1 VSLYGSGGP
10 DFNTFYL
17 AGESW
22 LSHRNPYL
30 NVAPSPFVYPPTS
43 LSFYGVFALFQI
55 DFASWLWMITYFIIF
70 VIALVALGF
79 MLKDE
84 RRSLYVSIA
93 ALLFFTS
100 YPLLIMMTLGQSDL
114 LVASLS
120 ILSLVGY
127 RLKHSTVSA
136 ILLSAATLLK
146 GPPVLLLIYFVLY
159 NRDAKYAVRF
169 VASTVAF
176 VVFSLV
182 TVPFAW
188 YAYYVTNV
196 LPGLSVVSSWYMNQS
211 IVTYVSAL
219 GFGKISGAISALGVG
234 LFALFSLFAG
244 RRKSELFHGKSLL
257 GDGMFLMNVLVMLLF
272 GPRSWPATYVWVI
285 LPLALFFSSI
295 LTEQPRTL
303 YLVLIGLATFLVN
316 STLVQEFMLATYPL
330 AMFGNLILTVCL
342 SLIYLTPNSIFHAK
356 RD

>member
-1 VSLYGSGGP
+1 MDLDKPGWSIKRYIIVGTFCVLIGWNYWIPTFLYSSTVSLYGSGGP

-22 LSHRNPYL
+22 LLHKNPYI

-43 LSFYGVFALFQI
+43 LPFYGVFALFQI
-55 DFASWLWMITYFIIF
+55 DFASWLWMLTYFIIF
-70 VIALVALGF
+70 AIALVAVGF
-79 MLKDE
+79 TLKDE
-84 RRSLYVSIA
+84 RKSLYVSIA

-159 NRDAKYAVRF
+159 NRDPKYAVRF

-211 IVTYVSAL
+211 IVTYVSAF
-219 GFGKISGAISALGVG
+219 GFGKISGVISALGVG
-234 LFALFSLFAG
+234 LFALFSLFAS
-244 RRKSELFHGKSLL
+244 RRRIELFHGKSLL
-257 GDGMFLMNVLVMLLF
+257 GDGMFLRF
-272 GPRSWPATYVWVI
+272 PRACRR
-285 LPLALFFSSI
+285 FS
-295 LTEQPRTL
+295 
-303 YLVLIGLATFLVN
+303 
-316 STLVQEFMLATYPL
+316 
-330 AMFGNLILTVCL
+330 
-342 SLIYLTPNSIFHAK
+342 
-356 RD
+356 D